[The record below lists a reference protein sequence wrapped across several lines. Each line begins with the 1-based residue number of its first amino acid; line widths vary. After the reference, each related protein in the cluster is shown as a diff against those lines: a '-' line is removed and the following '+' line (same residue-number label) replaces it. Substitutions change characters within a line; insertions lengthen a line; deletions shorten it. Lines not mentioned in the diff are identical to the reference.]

1 MSLNLTLNEGKN
13 GPEIPLWQTPTWFT
27 LACLSHNPETDEF
40 DGGHNGARRRYIKW
54 VESHT
59 SGVWKNSEDLEREKK
74 ESRVTQNSSILLKN
88 PTFRIFNMQNN

>member
-27 LACLSHNPETDEF
+27 MACLSHNPETDEF
-40 DGGHNGARRRYIKW
+40 DGGHNGVRRRYIKW

-59 SGVWKNSEDLEREKK
+59 SGVWKNSEDLKREKERV
-74 ESRVTQNSSILLKN
+74 ESHTKLINSINEPCFSYI
-88 PTFRIFNMQNN
+88 

>member
-40 DGGHNGARRRYIKW
+40 DGGHDGVRRRYIKW

-59 SGVWKNSEDLEREKK
+59 SRGWENYEDLEREKERV
-74 ESRVTQNSSILLKN
+74 ESHVKIINSIEN
-88 PTFRIFNMQNN
+88 PYFSYI